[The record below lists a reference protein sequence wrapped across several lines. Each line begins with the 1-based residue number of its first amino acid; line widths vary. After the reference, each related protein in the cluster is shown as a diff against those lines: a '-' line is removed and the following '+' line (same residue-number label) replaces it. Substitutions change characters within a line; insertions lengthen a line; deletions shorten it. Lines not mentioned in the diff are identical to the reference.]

1 MLRNSNVCVVL
12 CALIG
17 LLFFASCSEKGAFI
31 TRWEVPDSC
40 MLYFPAQGD
49 YQFRWRFENEPFGEW
64 NTASIVHG
72 EVLALPLDRGGVYD
86 IEVKPEGFERFQMVI
101 GDTLQFEED
110 LLYDSLYVVG
120 SSDYLREVLSWG
132 DVKWSSMRL
141 AFATCADL
149 NIRADAGVPDL
160 SRCTDCAAIFYKC
173 TNLETDLHSWK
184 VNSVKTWQD
193 AFAFCPKMTPERQPS
208 FQ

>member
-40 MLYFPAQGD
+40 MLYFPAQGN

-64 NTASIVHG
+64 NTVSIVHG

-110 LLYDSLYVVG
+110 LLYDSLYVV
-120 SSDYLREVLSWG
+120 